1 MTSNGMIHVID
12 RVLKP
17 TYNIIEVVRS
27 NENFSILVKKL
38 TRVSLIDTPCL
49 VMDILQYLLQLML
62 YLKGTLKEF

>member
-1 MTSNGMIHVID
+1 MIHVID

-17 TYNIIEVVRS
+17 TYTIIEVAKS
-27 NENFSILVKKL
+27 NENFSILVKTL
-38 TRVSLIDTPCL
+38 TCVSLTDTPCL